1 MKQGRIIIITGS
13 PGTGKSTTASIV
25 AKESNLSKSV
35 HMHTDDFYH
44 YIQKGAIPP
53 FSPESQE
60 QNLIVIEA
68 FLEAAKRFARG
79 GYDVIIDGIVGPWF
93 LKPWLKVVQDNYEVH
108 YIILRATKKETM
120 KRAINRTKLDEDANI
135 ELVEKMWE
143 QFNNLG
149 IYESNIIDTTNQSTE
164 QSVSTIKAVIEKKS
178 SLLAIWCD
186 TDVKQTGAIVEQYS

>member
-53 FSPESQE
+53 FLPESQE
-60 QNLIVIEA
+60 QNFIVIEA

-79 GYDVIIDGIVGPWF
+79 GFDVIIDGIVGPWF
-93 LKPWLKVVQDNYEVH
+93 LEPWLKAVQDHYEVH
-108 YIILRATKKETM
+108 YIILRATREVTM
-120 KRAINRTKLDEDANI
+120 KRAINRTKLDKNSNM
-135 ELVEKMWE
+135 ELVKKMWE
-143 QFNNLG
+143 PFNNLDR
-149 IYESNIIDTTNQSTE
+149 YESNIIDTTNQSIE
-164 QSVSTIKAVIEKKS
+164 QSVSTIKAVIEQKS
-178 SLLAIWCD
+178 SLLTI
-186 TDVKQTGAIVEQYS
+186 

>member
-1 MKQGRIIIITGS
+1 MVKQGGILLKQGRIIIITGP

-25 AKESNLSKSV
+25 AKESSLPKAV

-44 YIQKGAIPP
+44 YIQKGAISP
-53 FSPESQE
+53 FLPESQE

-93 LKPWLKVVQDNYEVH
+93 LNPWLNVVQDNFEVH
-108 YIILRATKKETM
+108 YIVLRATKEETM
-120 KRAINRTKLDEDANI
+120 KRAINRTKLDENDNI

-143 QFNNLG
+143 QFNDLG
-149 IYESNIIDTTNQSTE
+149 TYESNIIETTNQSTE
-164 QSVSTIKAVIEKKS
+164 ESVSAIKAIIEKKS
-178 SLLAIWCD
+178 SLLTI
-186 TDVKQTGAIVEQYS
+186 

>member
-1 MKQGRIIIITGS
+1 MTQGRMIIITGS

-53 FSPESQE
+53 FLPESQE

-79 GYDVIIDGIVGPWF
+79 GFDVIIDGIVGPWF
-93 LKPWLKVVQDNYEVH
+93 LEPWLKAVQDHYQVH
-108 YIILRATKKETM
+108 YIILRATKEVTLR
-120 KRAINRTKLDEDANI
+120 RAIHRSKLDEDSNM
-135 ELVEKMWE
+135 ELVENMWE

-149 IYESNIIDTTNQSTE
+149 RYESNIIDTTNQSIK

-178 SLLAIWCD
+178 SLLTI
-186 TDVKQTGAIVEQYS
+186 

>member
-44 YIQKGAIPP
+44 YIHKGAIPP
-53 FSPESQE
+53 FLPESQE

-79 GYDVIIDGIVGPWF
+79 GFDVIIDGIVGPWF
-93 LKPWLKVVQDNYEVH
+93 LEPWLKAVQDNYEVH
-108 YIILRATKKETM
+108 YIILRATKEETM
-120 KRAINRTKLDEDANI
+120 KRAINRSKLDEGTNM

-149 IYESNIIDTTNQSTE
+149 HYESNIIDTTNQSIE

-178 SLLAIWCD
+178 SLLTI
-186 TDVKQTGAIVEQYS
+186 

>member
-1 MKQGRIIIITGS
+1 MKRRIIEIRRIFLQQDRIIIITGS

-25 AKESNLSKSV
+25 AKESNLLKSV

-44 YIQKGAIPP
+44 YIQRRTIPP
-53 FSPESQE
+53 FLPESQE

-108 YIILRATKKETM
+108 YIILRATKEETM
-120 KRAINRTKLDEDANI
+120 KRAINRNKLAEDANM

-149 IYESNIIDTTNQSTE
+149 IYESNIIDTTNQSTG
-164 QSVSTIKAVIEKKS
+164 QSVSTIKAPNILVIYNM
-178 SLLAIWCD
+178 L
-186 TDVKQTGAIVEQYS
+186 GA

>member
-44 YIQKGAIPP
+44 YIQKGAIHP
-53 FSPESQE
+53 FLPESQE

-178 SLLAIWCD
+178 SLLAI
-186 TDVKQTGAIVEQYS
+186 

>member
-1 MKQGRIIIITGS
+1 MEQGRIVIITGS

-25 AKESNLSKSV
+25 AKESDLSKSV

-53 FSPESQE
+53 FLPESHE

-93 LKPWLKVVQDNYEVH
+93 LEPWIKAAQDNYEVH
-108 YIILRATKKETM
+108 YIILRASKEETM
-120 KRAINRTKLDEDANI
+120 RRAISRSKLDQAVNI
-135 ELVEKMWE
+135 KLVEQMWE

-149 IYESNIIDTTNQSTE
+149 GYESNIIDTTNQSIE
-164 QSVSTIKAVIEKKS
+164 QSVTTIKAEIEKKS
-178 SLLAIWCD
+178 SLL
-186 TDVKQTGAIVEQYS
+186 TF

>member
-25 AKESNLSKSV
+25 AKESTLSKSV

-44 YIQKGAIPP
+44 YIRKGAIAP
-53 FSPESQE
+53 FLPESQE
-60 QNLIVIEA
+60 QNFIVIEA

-79 GYDVIIDGIVGPWF
+79 GFDVIVDGIVGPWF
-93 LKPWLKVVQDNYEVH
+93 LAPWLKAVQDNYEVH
-108 YIILRATKKETM
+108 YIVLRATKEETL
-120 KRAINRTKLDEDANI
+120 KRATSRPKLDEEANT

-149 IYESNIIDTTNQSTE
+149 PYESNIIDITNQSIE
-164 QSVSTIKAVIEKKS
+164 QSVFSIKATIEEKS
-178 SLLAIWCD
+178 SLLTA
-186 TDVKQTGAIVEQYS
+186 

>member
-1 MKQGRIIIITGS
+1 MNQGRIIIITGS
-13 PGTGKSTTASIV
+13 PGTGKSTTAYIV

-53 FSPESQE
+53 FLPESQE

-93 LKPWLKVVQDNYEVH
+93 LEPWLKVVQDNYEVH
-108 YIILRATKKETM
+108 YIILRATKEETM

-149 IYESNIIDTTNQSTE
+149 SYESNIIETTNQSTE

-178 SLLAIWCD
+178 SLL
-186 TDVKQTGAIVEQYS
+186 TM